1 MKREDDTSH
10 QSEVKQEPYY
20 PLKVKLEQQQT
31 QHAQQENHHHNHQ
44 PQHQQQQQQQQQ
56 HVKQEQQNVKQE
68 NINIKPENQQNIQ
81 PKDEK
86 LNTRI
91 HEALKTIAH
100 NKQNAG
106 PLMPK
111 EPSKS
116 STEHLDIGFAY
127 CWSSAILRNS
137 LA

>member
-44 PQHQQQQQQQQQ
+44 PQHQQQQQQQ
-56 HVKQEQQNVKQE
+56 HVKQEQPNVKQE

-116 STEHLDIGFAY
+116 SST
-127 CWSSAILRNS
+127 
-137 LA
+137 